1 MIIDSIIGSNIQ
13 IVLGNI
19 LDGWYQVK
27 DEKEKKQLMFL
38 ALQIEL
44 KYNLDLLDCYNLKNP
59 KAKDF
64 NYSALINLLSS
75 EALGSFFKYEKE
87 TKGAWAEFAKKL
99 IELVY
104 KENDKFDENEAAIVH
119 VYKTIAVLKALAI
132 ISSQE
137 GPNPQIQFKTR
148 LKNLQKRILFLYSQ
162 LNLGI

>member
-1 MIIDSIIGSNIQ
+1 MIIDSVIGSNIQ
-13 IVLGNI
+13 TVLGNI

-44 KYNLDLLDCYNLKNP
+44 KYNMDLLDCYNLKST
-59 KAKDF
+59 KAQEF
-64 NYSALINLLSS
+64 NYSSLIDLLST

-99 IELVY
+99 IGLVY
-104 KENDKFDENEAAIVH
+104 KEKDKFDENEAAIVH
-119 VYKTIAVLKALAI
+119 VYKTITVLKALTI
-132 ISSQE
+132 ISSQD

-162 LNLGI
+162 LEII